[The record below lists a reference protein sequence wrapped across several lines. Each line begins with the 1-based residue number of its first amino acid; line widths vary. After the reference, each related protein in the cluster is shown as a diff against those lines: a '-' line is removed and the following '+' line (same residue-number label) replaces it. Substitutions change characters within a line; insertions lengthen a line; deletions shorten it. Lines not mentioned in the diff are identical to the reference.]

1 MVVLQDVL
9 KMSDIEADNAV
20 IEGHCFDMPRDDKKQ
35 WIYLIFKKNCTIIDV
50 TGRIHGTKKNLH
62 DCRITAIAA
71 LGSSDYVITGDE
83 KGLCMP
89 LFECSNKFSIQQIDL
104 FLNFSENVGPEM
116 VIHGQFSST
125 QCESYAFA

>member
-1 MVVLQDVL
+1 MHQKYSYQPQNNVVVLQDVL
-9 KMSDIEADNAV
+9 KVSDIEADNAV

-83 KGLCMP
+83 KGLC
-89 LFECSNKFSIQQIDL
+89 KFSTVTATICGRTLRVDCVMKFQ
-104 FLNFSENVGPEM
+104 
-116 VIHGQFSST
+116 
-125 QCESYAFA
+125 